1 MAKLSIFL
9 LIIFQLLYHTNT
21 KNYSILTKFAQNI
34 LGVIMKFK
42 KTIFIV
48 FIFVIA
54 FITCGCSMSFLP
66 NFDNDNNQNQTF
78 ESTQI
83 DTSKIS
89 SYQDLVAV
97 CKPAVVGIVSTY
109 GRYQSIGSGVC
120 IKNGAYV
127 LTNNHV
133 IENGGRI
140 NLYLSDGS
148 TATATVAWTDP
159 SSDLAMLKS
168 SKNIPYLPVASAGSY
183 QSGDEVIAIGT
194 PIDIAFK
201 HSVTK
206 GIISA
211 VNRTVSVDNE
221 SGTST
226 LYNLIQHDASINPGN
241 SGGPLINTSGQVV
254 GINTLKVTDA
264 EGLGFA
270 IPVDTFLP
278 VVEKLN
284 ANGVYDTTYMGVFG
298 YDNQLKNIG
307 RAESGFYVAS
317 VAKNSPAENCGIKR
331 GNIITQIDGKK
342 IDFAK
347 DLKTALYEHNVGE
360 IVTVTY
366 IENREVKLANI
377 KLEKHPYSYSKKV
390 EQL

>member
-1 MAKLSIFL
+1 ML
-9 LIIFQLLYHTNT
+9 
-21 KNYSILTKFAQNI
+21 
-34 LGVIMKFK
+34 K
-42 KTIFIV
+42 KMCFFIV
-48 FIFVIA
+48 IILCFVFILS
-54 FITCGCSMSFLP
+54 GCNLNIGFPKLMSTE
-66 NFDNDNNQNQTF
+66 NF

-83 DTSKIS
+83 DTSKIT
-89 SYQDLVAV
+89 SYQTLVST

-109 GRYQSIGSGVC
+109 GRLQSIGSGVC
-120 IKNGAYV
+120 VKNGSYV

-133 IENGGRI
+133 VENGGRI

-148 TATATVAWTDP
+148 STSASVVWADS

-168 SKNIPYLPVASAGSY
+168 AKSIPYLPLANKGSY

-211 VNRTVSVDNE
+211 TNRTLAVDND

-241 SGGPLINTSGQVV
+241 SGGPLINTSGEVI

-278 VVEKLN
+278 VIEKIN
-284 ANGVYDTTYMGVFG
+284 ANGSFETAYMGVFG
-298 YDNQLKNIG
+298 YDYQLMQIG
-307 RAESGFYVAS
+307 KKVDGFYVAD
-317 VAKNSPAENCGIKR
+317 VAKNSPAFSIDLKKGD
-331 GNIITQIDGKK
+331 IITKVNDKK
-342 IDFAK
+342 ITYAK
-347 DLKTALYEHNVGE
+347 DLKTALYEFDVGDVVSVE
-360 IVTVTY
+360 Y
-366 IENREVKLANI
+366 ISNGTRKVEQI
-377 KLEKHPYSYSKKV
+377 KLESNPYAYSKNAKNM
-390 EQL
+390 

>member
-1 MAKLSIFL
+1 MKNQKKVFL
-9 LIIFQLLYHTNT
+9 LFVLFF
-21 KNYSILTKFAQNI
+21 SIVL
-34 LGVIMKFK
+34 
-42 KTIFIV
+42 
-48 FIFVIA
+48 
-54 FITCGCSMSFLP
+54 CGCSMSLLP
-66 NFDNDNNQNQTF
+66 NFDKNQAQNQNFQS
-78 ESTQI
+78 EQI
-83 DTSKIS
+83 DTSKIN
-89 SYQDLVAV
+89 SYQDLVAI

-120 IKNGAYV
+120 VKNGAYV

-133 IENGGRI
+133 IENGGKI

-148 TATATVAWTDP
+148 IATATVVWTDP

-168 SKNIPYLPVASAGSY
+168 SKNIPYLPVASSGSY

-211 VNRTVSVDNE
+211 VNRTLSVDNE

-226 LYNLIQHDASINPGN
+226 LYNLIQHDASINRGN
-241 SGGPLINTSGQVV
+241 SGGPLINSSGQVV

-278 VVEKLN
+278 VIEKIN
-284 ANGVYDTTYMGVFG
+284 ANGSYDTAYMGVFG
-298 YDNQLKNIG
+298 FDNQLKNIG
-307 RAESGFYVAS
+307 RIESGFYVVS
-317 VAKNSPAENCGIKR
+317 VAKNSPAENCGIKK
-331 GNIITQIDGKK
+331 GDIITQIDGKN

-347 DLKTALYEHNVGE
+347 DLKIALYKHNVGE
-360 IVTVTY
+360 VVTVTY
-366 IENREVKLANI
+366 LSNGEVKTASI
-377 KLEKHPYSYSKKV
+377 YLEKHPFAYGNSVQK
-390 EQL
+390 L